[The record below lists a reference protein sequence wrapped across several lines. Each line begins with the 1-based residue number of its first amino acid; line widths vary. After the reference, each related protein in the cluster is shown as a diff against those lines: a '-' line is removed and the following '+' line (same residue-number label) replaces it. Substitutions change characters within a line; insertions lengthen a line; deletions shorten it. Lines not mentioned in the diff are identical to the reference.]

1 MVRSTT
7 AVLARRPVRMSAPFS
22 LSLAA
27 FLVLGSQS
35 ASAFQVDTGSP
46 DFSLRWDNTAKYS
59 AAWRTQNP
67 SHKLSESTV
76 ARNQDDGDR
85 NFEKG
90 LISNRLDILSELD
103 MSYRNVGARLSG
115 AAWYD
120 TEYQN
125 SNDNDNPARSNQR
138 SVAYDEFTD
147 DTRHLHGGDGE
158 LLDAFVYW
166 NGDLADRSLSLRAG
180 RHGLIWGESLFF
192 GANGIAGGMAPVD
205 VV

>member
-1 MVRSTT
+1 
-7 AVLARRPVRMSAPFS
+7 
-22 LSLAA
+22 
-27 FLVLGSQS
+27 
-35 ASAFQVDTGSP
+35 
-46 DFSLRWDNTAKYS
+46 
-59 AAWRTQNP
+59 
-67 SHKLSESTV
+67 
-76 ARNQDDGDR
+76 
-85 NFEKG
+85 
-90 LISNRLDILSELD
+90 
-103 MSYRNVGARLSG
+103 
-115 AAWYD
+115 
-120 TEYQN
+120 EYQG

-205 VV
+205 MVKAQSVPNTQ